1 MEIAR
6 KAKEK
11 NPGHKRNS
19 CDFMK
24 IKIWKLFTGF

>member
-11 NPGHKRNS
+11 NPGRKNNS
-19 CDFMK
+19 CDLMK
-24 IKIWKLFTGF
+24 VKIWKLFTGF